1 MRSYLKNKLK
11 KTVDTQKTGY
21 IKGNGNIYQ
30 DLGFSDAEERLAK
43 ARLAMRIEEIIENRR
58 LKQTQAAEIL
68 RINQPKVSALMHG
81 QLSGFSMEKLIHF
94 LNLLNQ
100 DVEIIVKNKLRRKS
114 DYGRLKVA
122 FG

>member
-1 MRSYLKNKLK
+1 M
-11 KTVDTQKTGY
+11 DTQKTGY